1 MSLPA
6 MPDLAA
12 IEARAQALW
21 DRTHI
26 HEFDPDGPGEVFSV
40 DTPPPYV
47 SAAHL
52 HVGHAM
58 SYSQAEFV
66 VRYQRRRGRRVYYPM
81 GFDDNG
87 LPTERYVE
95 QAHAI
100 DRSTVSRSEFR
111 RLCLEETRRGAVAYE
126 TLWRALGLSV
136 DWRHRYSTID
146 DRCRR
151 ISQASFLD
159 LWRRGRIYRTAA
171 PVQWDPLA
179 QTSLSQ
185 ADVETRAR
193 GGRLYE
199 IAFADGARIATTRP
213 ELLPACVA
221 LYRHPDDARW
231 SHLAGATVAVPLFD
245 RAVPVLA
252 DTDVRPDFGT
262 GLLMVCTFG
271 DADDV
276 ERWRRDRLATRACLG
291 PDGRLTADAGPY
303 AGLPCAEARTRIV
316 ADLGDRVLGSSVVEQ
331 IVSVGERTGE
341 PIEWQLRPH
350 WMLRML
356 DLRDE
361 LAARAAELSF
371 HPEHLRS
378 RLDDWIRGLRQDW
391 NLTRQ
396 RFYGVPFP
404 VWFCTACGEAVGARD
419 EDLPVDPLED
429 APPVPAC
436 PAPGCG
442 GPLAGDPDVMDTWM
456 TSSLTPAIVTDAP
469 GTPDR
474 PLTLRVQ
481 AHEIIRTWLFT
492 TLLKS
497 HLHDAELPWS
507 DVMISGWG
515 LDERG
520 RKISKRDLLNSDR
533 YEPLAIIR
541 RHGADA
547 LRYWAAGT
555 HLGSDSRYSEKEV
568 KTGRK
573 VVLKLWNVARFLADN
588 GLDPGPSPGP
598 APALDARPP
607 EDRWLVQRMAEASR
621 RAAAAF
627 DRYDYAAAREVVDR
641 FFWNDL
647 ADTWIELVKHRHRHP
662 DDQPPGA
669 VDAARATGSEALA
682 VAVGLWAPFLPHV
695 TEEIYQRLLRTGD
708 DPVSVHVTPWPEPSG
723 GPPVPEMPAI
733 LAVLGACRALR
744 GDRRLPQGQ
753 EVGCLTVEADD
764 DTWALLEP
772 ARPTLRAAARSESV
786 RRGPGERPT
795 AVAGLRVSLG

>member
-12 IEARAQALW
+12 IEAAAQALW
-21 DRTHI
+21 DRTRI
-26 HEFDPDGPGEVFSV
+26 HEFDPEGAGEVFSV

-58 SYSQAEFV
+58 SYAQAEFV
-66 VRYQRRRGRRVYYPM
+66 VRYQRRRGRRVFYPM

-95 QAHAI
+95 QVHNV
-100 DRSTVSRSEFR
+100 DRATVSRSEFR
-111 RLCLEETRRGAVAYE
+111 RLCLEETRRGAATYE
-126 TLWRALGLSV
+126 ALWRALGLSV

-151 ISQASFLD
+151 IAQASFLD
-159 LWRRGRIYRTAA
+159 LWRAGRIYRTDA
-171 PVQWDPLA
+171 PVQWDPQA

-193 GGRLYE
+193 DARLYE
-199 IAFADGARIATTRP
+199 IAFSDGARIATTRP

-221 LYRHPDDARW
+221 LYRHPDDDRW
-231 SHLAGATVAVPLFD
+231 AHLAGATVGVPLAGH
-245 RAVPVLA
+245 RVPVLA
-252 DTDVRPDFGT
+252 DADVRPGFGT

-276 ERWRRDRLATRACLG
+276 ERWRRDGLATRTCLG
-291 PDGRLTADAGPY
+291 PDGRLTAAAGAY
-303 AGLPCAEARTRIV
+303 AGATGEEARRRIV
-316 ADLGDRVLGSSVVEQ
+316 ADLGERLLGSTVVEQ
-331 IVSVGERTGE
+331 VVSVGERTGA

-356 DLRDE
+356 DLRDD
-361 LAARAAELSF
+361 LLARAAELRF
-371 HPEHLRS
+371 HPDHLRS

-404 VWFCTACGEAVGARD
+404 VWFCAGCGEAVGARD
-419 EDLPVDPLED
+419 RDLPVDPLED
-429 APPVPAC
+429 PPPVAAC
-436 PAPGCG
+436 PACG
-442 GPLAGDPDVMDTWM
+442 GELAGDPDIMDTWM
-456 TSSLTPAIVTDAP
+456 TSSLSPAIVTDGP
-469 GTPDR
+469 GTPGR

-497 HLHDAELPWS
+497 HLHDGALPWS

-520 RKISKRDLLNSDR
+520 RKIAKRALLTSDR
-533 YEPLAIIR
+533 YEPLAVIR

-547 LRYWAAGT
+547 LRFWAAGT
-555 HLGSDSRYSEKEV
+555 QLGSDSRYSEREV
-568 KTGRK
+568 KAGRK
-573 VVLKLWNVARFLADN
+573 VVLKLWNVARFLDEH
-588 GLDPGPSPGP
+588 GLGPVAGDGTASPPPPG
-598 APALDARPP
+598 ARPP
-607 EDRWLVQRMAEASR
+607 EDRWLLHRMAASVE
-621 RAAAAF
+621 RATAGF
-627 DRYDYAAAREVVDR
+627 DRYDYAAAREATER

-647 ADTWIELVKHRHRHP
+647 ADTWLELVKHRHRHP
-662 DDQPPGA
+662 GLHPPGSL
-669 VDAARATGSEALA
+669 DATRATGRETLA
-682 VAVGLWAPFLPHV
+682 TVVGLWAPFMPHV
-695 TEEIYQRLLRTGD
+695 TEEIYQRLLRPD
-708 DPVSVHVTPWPEPSG
+708 DGPVSVHVTPWPAARPC
-723 GPPVPEMPAI
+723 PPPPEMPAV
-733 LAVLGACRALR
+733 LAVLDACRALR
-744 GDRRLPQGQ
+744 GERRLPQGR
-753 EVGCLTVEADD
+753 EVDCLTVDTDD
-764 DTWALLEP
+764 ETWALLAA
-772 ARPTLRAAARSESV
+772 ARPTVLAAARSATM
-786 RRGPGERPT
+786 RRGPAERASGT
-795 AVAGLRVSLG
+795 ARLRVALA